1 MLDIKQDAFNFC
13 FECNIYNNFE
23 KLHLIF
29 SEKNN
34 MKNTILLITNRALK
48 LINQQKKLK
57 LIIKNQF
64 IVREGKINPLIAFL
78 IRYILNIK
86 MIYDFTFEK
95 IINSNFEKVKF
106 FFSKEKRDYIRDY
119 AYIKYYLK
127 KNNQYQKQYIIPGT
141 KNISGLKFYN
151 DPNMYPHF
159 QRDLERFKNQ
169 LVLLVN
175 QKANVTFYKFGDG
188 DYYFLKQIEHGS
200 AKPGVRALSK
210 DYNEIDIKIFMEGV
224 LKNDYIIGDIFPG
237 RNTMFNELFPKR
249 ERDFPSDYGHA
260 LVANKWFFK
269 TFKGKIGLIGARE
282 KLQLIEQLMKYRE
295 YREYLGIDKFND
307 YIYIPQK
314 FAADDILSLEKSIA
328 EQLKNAKSKIFLL
341 GIGHVKSALL
351 HRFKKYKEA
360 VYVDVGGAIDAIA
373 GVMNIRRLHM
383 AKWVNYQIKN
393 YDYSNIDYM
402 NYQGWGRHIYLN
414 NCNSHKHKN

>member
-1 MLDIKQDAFNFC
+1 
-13 FECNIYNNFE
+13 
-23 KLHLIF
+23 
-29 SEKNN
+29 
-34 MKNTILLITNRALK
+34 MKKTVLLITNRVLK

-57 LIIKNQF
+57 LIIKSRF
-64 IVREGKINPLIAFL
+64 IVKEGKINPQIAFL
-78 IRYILNIK
+78 IRYLLKIK
-86 MIYDFTFEK
+86 MVYDFAFEK
-95 IINSNFEKVKF
+95 IIKSDFEKLKSL
-106 FFSKEKRDYIRDY
+106 FSKAKRNYIRDS
-119 AYIKYYLK
+119 AYIQYYIEKYNRYH
-127 KNNQYQKQYIIPGT
+127 KQYNIPGT

-151 DPNMYPHF
+151 DPNIYPNF
-159 QRDLERFKNQ
+159 QKDLERFKE
-169 LVLLVN
+169 LLVKLVD

-210 DYNEIDIKIFMEGV
+210 NYKEINIKDFMEGV
-224 LKNDYIIGDIFPG
+224 LKNDYIIGDIFPE
-237 RNTMFNELFPKR
+237 RSTMFNELFPKR
-249 ERDFPSDYGHA
+249 GRDFPSDYGHA

-282 KLQLIEQLMKYRE
+282 KLKIIEQLMQYRE
-295 YREYLGIDKFND
+295 YREYLEIDEFSD

-314 FAADDILSLEKSIA
+314 FAADDVNTLEKSIA
-328 EQLKNAKSKIFLL
+328 KQLKSSKSEIFLL

-402 NYQGWGRHIYLN
+402 NYQGWGKHVYL
-414 NCNSHKHKN
+414 

>member
-1 MLDIKQDAFNFC
+1 M
-13 FECNIYNNFE
+13 
-23 KLHLIF
+23 
-29 SEKNN
+29 
-34 MKNTILLITNRALK
+34 LITTRILK
-48 LINQQKKLK
+48 LINQQQKLK
-57 LIIKNQF
+57 LIIKSHF
-64 IVREGKINPLIAFL
+64 IVKEGKINSQIAFL
-78 IRYILNIK
+78 MRYILNIK
-86 MIYDFTFEK
+86 MLYDFTFEK
-95 IINSNFEKVKF
+95 IIKSDFEKVKF

-119 AYIKYYLK
+119 AYIKYHIEKY
-127 KNNQYQKQYIIPGT
+127 NQYQKQYNIPGT

-151 DPNMYPHF
+151 DPNVYPHF
-159 QRDLERFKNQ
+159 QKDLARFKDL
-169 LVLLVN
+169 LVLLVS

-188 DYYFLKQIEHGS
+188 DYYFLQQIEHGS

-210 DYNEIDIKIFMEGV
+210 TYSEINIKPFMEGV

-249 ERDFPSDYGHA
+249 ERDFPSDYCHA

-282 KLQLIEQLMKYRE
+282 KLKIIEQLMQYRE
-295 YREYLGIDKFND
+295 YREYLGIDKFSD

-314 FAADDILSLEKSIA
+314 FAADDVITLEKSIA
-328 EQLKNAKSKIFLL
+328 KQLKNSKSEIFLL

-351 HRFKKYKEA
+351 YRFKKYKEA

-402 NYQGWGRHIYLN
+402 NYQGWGKHVYLN
-414 NCNSHKHKN
+414 NHNSSKNKN